1 MASSAGAVHWQNA
14 QAALARRDMAAASA
28 ALQAVVAV
36 EPTHVSARVLL
47 AGTVLAEGRMRE
59 AVTQLRSAAQHVPH
73 EDVAMRCRV
82 AQALLRVGEHRD
94 LHALLRHPSVMRCA
108 DGATLALLA
117 HVHQSLGEH
126 PEALAMM
133 QRAQA
138 CGFDGADFRFFLAV
152 QLQFNGRLDEAAQ
165 ALDQA
170 LALKPGYGRA
180 ALTRARLRRQTA
192 TDNHVA
198 QLRAQLS
205 QSAPDSEDRAG
216 LAFALYKELEDL
228 GQVDAAWDALQHGN
242 AVMHARLRH
251 DADAEASL
259 YAELGA
265 LAAQGIF
272 ATGEAAA
279 AQGPQPIFVVGMPR
293 SGTTVLERMLGNHS
307 QIVSAGE
314 LNDFGHQLRWGAD
327 QAGRS
332 LLDRPLLQ
340 ALPTLDYAQIGQ
352 RYLEQTQWR
361 AGAAR
366 WYIDKLP
373 ANAVAIGPIARA
385 LPGAVI
391 LHLVRDPMDVC
402 FSNYRALFGDSY
414 AYSYDLGTLARHYQT
429 YHALMVQ
436 WRAALPGRVIDVEYT
451 HMVRDP
457 ASVLEQVMARC
468 GLAIEPGQTD
478 ITRNAAASATLSTV
492 QVREGVHARNV
503 EEWRRYAVQLE
514 PLRQALVGMD
524 LVRPGPI

>member
-1 MASSAGAVHWQNA
+1 MSSPAGATHWHNA
-14 QAALARRDMAAASA
+14 QAALARRDLGVAAA
-28 ALQAVVAV
+28 ALQTLLEV
-36 EPTHVSARVLL
+36 EPTHVAARILL
-47 AGTVLAEGRMRE
+47 AGTVLARGRMRE
-59 AVTQLRSAAQHVPH
+59 AVAQLLLAARDLGDA
-73 EDVAMRCRV
+73 DVAMRCRL
-82 AQALLRVGEHRD
+82 AQALLRVGEHRQ
-94 LHALLRHPSVMRCA
+94 LHLLLRHPSVQRCA
-108 DGATLALLA
+108 EGATLALLA

-152 QLQFNGRLDEAAQ
+152 QLQFNGRLDEAAH
-165 ALDQA
+165 ALDHA

-192 TDNHVA
+192 DSQHVE
-198 QLRAQLS
+198 QLRQQL
-205 QSAPDSEDRAG
+205 QHAAPDSEDRAG

-228 GQVDAAWDALQHGN
+228 GQTEAAWDALQHGN
-242 AVMHARLRH
+242 AAMHARLRH
-251 DADAEASL
+251 DADAEAAQ
-259 YAELGA
+259 YAQLGA
-265 LAAQGIF
+265 LAAQGVF
-272 ATGEAAA
+272 ATGDSMAV
-279 AQGPQPIFVVGMPR
+279 QGPQPIFVLGLPR
-293 SGTTVLERMLGNHS
+293 SGTTVLERLLGNHS

-332 LLDRPLLQ
+332 LLETGLLQ

-385 LPGAVI
+385 LPNALIV
-391 LHLVRDPMDVC
+391 HLVREPMAVC

-414 AYSYDLGTLARHYQT
+414 AYSYDLQTLARHYQA
-429 YHALMVQ
+429 YHALMAQ
-436 WRAALPGRVIDVEYT
+436 WRAALPGRVIDVDYAQ
-451 HMVRDP
+451 MVRDP
-457 ASVLEQVMARC
+457 GAVLEQLMARC
-468 GLAIEPGQTD
+468 ALHCEPGQVD
-478 ITRNAAASATLSTV
+478 ITRNVAASATLSSV
-492 QVREGVHARNV
+492 QVREGVHGRNL
-503 EEWRRYAVQLE
+503 EAWRRYAVQLE
-514 PLRQALVGMD
+514 PLRLALAHAGLID
-524 LVRPGPI
+524 TSAT

>member
-1 MASSAGAVHWQNA
+1 MSSTAGAAHWRNA
-14 QAALARRDMAAASA
+14 QAALARRDLAVAASA
-28 ALQAVVAV
+28 LQALLDV

-47 AGTVLAEGRMRE
+47 AGTVLANGRMRE
-59 AVTQLRSAAQHVPH
+59 AVTQLHLAARDVGH
-73 EDVAMRCRV
+73 DVAMRCRV
-82 AQALLRVGEHRD
+82 AQALLRVGEHRE
-94 LHALLRHPSVMRCA
+94 LHTLLRHPSVMQCR

-126 PEALAMM
+126 VDALAMM

-138 CGFDGADFRFFLAV
+138 CGFDGPDFRFFLAV

-165 ALDQA
+165 ALEQA
-170 LALKPGYGRA
+170 LAQKPGYGRA
-180 ALTRARLRRQTA
+180 ALTRARLRRQT
-192 TDNHVA
+192 TSNNHVA
-198 QLRAQLS
+198 QLHQQLQLS
-205 QSAPDSEDRAG
+205 RPESEDRAG

-228 GQVDAAWDALQHGN
+228 GDTDAAWDALQHGN

-251 DADAEASL
+251 DANAEAAL
-259 YAELGA
+259 YAQLGA
-265 LAAQGIF
+265 LAVQGVF
-272 ATGEAAA
+272 AAGDTATV
-279 AQGPQPIFVVGMPR
+279 QGPQPIFVLGLPR

-332 LLDRPLLQ
+332 LLDVDLLR

-361 AGAAR
+361 AGSAR

-385 LPGAVI
+385 LPNALIV
-391 LHLVRDPMDVC
+391 HLVRDPMAVC

-414 AYSYDLGTLARHYQT
+414 AYSYDMHTLARHYQA
-429 YHALMVQ
+429 YHGLMAQ
-436 WRAALPGRVIDVEYT
+436 WRAALPGRVIDVDYT
-451 HMVRDP
+451 QMVREP
-457 ASVLEQVMARC
+457 SVVLAQLMTHC
-468 GLAIEPGQTD
+468 GLDIEPGQID
-478 ITRNAAASATLSTV
+478 ITRNAAASATLSSV
-492 QVREGVHARNV
+492 QVREGVHSRSA
-503 EEWRRYAVQLE
+503 EEWRRYTTQLE
-514 PLRQALVGMD
+514 PLRQALSQAGLID
-524 LVRPGPI
+524 AGAP

>member
-1 MASSAGAVHWQNA
+1 MSTAAGATQWQRA
-14 QAALARRDMAAASA
+14 QDALARRDMAAAAS
-28 ALQAVVAV
+28 ALQAVLAV

-47 AGTVLAEGRMRE
+47 AGTVLASGKMRE
-59 AVTQLRSAAQHVPH
+59 AVTQLRLAAR
-73 EDVAMRCRV
+73 DVGDDVTLRCRV
-82 AQALLRVGEHRD
+82 AQALLRVGEHRP
-94 LHALLRHPSVMRCA
+94 LHALLRHPSVVQCG

-152 QLQFNGRLDEAAQ
+152 QLQFNGHLDAAAQ
-165 ALDQA
+165 ALEQT
-170 LALKPGYGRA
+170 LAQQPGYGRA
-180 ALTRARLRRQTA
+180 ALTRARLRRQSA
-192 TDNHVA
+192 TSNHVA
-198 QLRAQLS
+198 PLRQQLQRA
-205 QSAPDSEDRAG
+205 APGSEDRAG

-228 GQVDAAWDALQHGN
+228 GETDAAWEALQHGN

-259 YAELGA
+259 YAQLGA
-265 LAAQGIF
+265 LADQGVF
-272 ATGEAAA
+272 A
-279 AQGPQPIFVVGMPR
+279 AQPADAAPGPQPIFVLGLPR

-314 LNDFGHQLRWGAD
+314 LSDFGHQLRWGAD

-332 LLDRPLLQ
+332 LLDAGLLQ
-340 ALPTLDYAQIGQ
+340 ALPTLDYAQVGQ

-385 LPGAVI
+385 LPGALIV
-391 LHLVRDPMDVC
+391 HLVREPMAVC

-414 AYSYDLGTLARHYQT
+414 AYSYDLQTLARHYQA
-429 YHALMVQ
+429 YHGLMAQ
-436 WRAALPGRVIDVEYT
+436 WRAALPGRVIDVDYAQ
-451 HMVRDP
+451 MVRDP
-457 ASVLEQVMARC
+457 SAVLEQLMTRC
-468 GLAIEPGQTD
+468 GLAIEPGQID
-478 ITRNAAASATLSTV
+478 ITRNAAASATLSSV
-492 QVREGVHARNV
+492 QVREGVHGRNV
-503 EEWRRYAVQLE
+503 EAWRRYATQLE
-514 PLRQALVGMD
+514 PLRQALLQVGMIET
-524 LVRPGPI
+524 GATC